1 MAVQV
6 ISKRKFQI
14 NEINKTTPL
23 LKELQILAKA
33 QPGYISRESLRS
45 LDNPGDY
52 LVVSRW
58 NTASDWQRWLK
69 SQKRRDIQGKV
80 DSLIG
85 EKTFYEVFEPLPL

>member
-23 LKELQILAKA
+23 LKELQILAKD
-33 QPGYISRESLRS
+33 QPGYISRETLRS
-45 LDNPGDY
+45 LDNPGEY

-58 NTASDWQRWLK
+58 KTASDWQSWLK
-69 SQKRRDIQGKV
+69 NKKRRDIQGKV

-85 EKTFYEVFEPLPL
+85 EKTFYEVFEPMPL

>member
-14 NEINKTTPL
+14 NELNEMIPL
-23 LKELQILAKA
+23 LAELHVLAKD
-33 QPGYISRESLRS
+33 QPGYISREALKS
-45 LDNPGDY
+45 LDNHAEY

-58 NTASDWQRWLK
+58 ETVEDWQKWL
-69 SQKRRDIQGKV
+69 QNQERRDIQGKV

-85 EKTFYEVFEPLPL
+85 EKTFYEVFEPLSL

>member
-23 LKELQILAKA
+23 LKELQILAKG
-33 QPGYISRESLRS
+33 QPGYISRETLRS
-45 LDNPGDY
+45 LDNPGEY

-58 NTASDWQRWLK
+58 NTPNDWQRWLK

-85 EKTFYEVFEPLPL
+85 EKTFYEAFEPLPL